1 MIGLAKACSGGGALA
16 NYVLDE
22 KKGYELD
29 RNNVCGVTSK
39 EIVEEFKMIQDLNQ
53 RATNKTFSLVL
64 SPDSKEGKNLSD
76 AELKSMTLEYMTKL
90 GIDPEKQQYVAF
102 VHTEKEHKHIHIIAN
117 RVEPSGKLISDHH
130 IGKRGQWIAHDIAKE
145 KGLISA
151 KEKMFENIKNIEQ
164 NIGELKVLKNE
175 IFKKHQEVMRD
186 KPRTFDNYIKQM
198 NSKGLEAKPTI
209 NSKGEI
215 QGFRILDV
223 KTNQDFKA
231 SEINSSMSAG
241 NLVKQGLK
249 NDLENQLNST
259 LQITERKQITQEKNV
274 DAAATIQE
282 LKNTEPGPKTV
293 QEKIDLTRN
302 EADQKTQQIQEK
314 PKTKLIMEEEREIEH
329 VKNYNNSI
337 TAVITKHE
345 EEFGRGNAHPNT
357 DKIFKDNGFEKSGT
371 NEFTFNNNGFIT
383 TQKSDEFEKAKVKVG
398 EQLETHKFEIEKQKS
413 DDVIVLQEKPKKS
426 IFGISDKEK
435 EFNKNLTTKQEN
447 SRNRQKNNQYKTF
460 KPSGYGLEKEKFTKV
475 VKTEIKQKQAKIEQ
489 EKIKEKEQENA
500 IKRAQNQDKNQN
512 KGLKL

>member
-29 RNNVCGVTSK
+29 RNNVCGLTSK

-53 RATNKTFSLVL
+53 RAKNKTFSLVL
-64 SPDSKEGKNLSD
+64 SPDSKEGKSLTD
-76 AELKSMTLEYMTKL
+76 AELKSMTQEYMTKL

-117 RVEPSGKLISDHH
+117 RVEPNGKLISDHH

-164 NIGELKVLKNE
+164 NKGELKVLKND

-186 KPRTFDNYIKQM
+186 KPRIFDNYIKQM
-198 NSKGLEAKPTI
+198 NSKGLEVKPTI

-223 KTNQDFKA
+223 KTNNELKA

-249 NDLENQLNST
+249 NDLKNQLNST
-259 LQITERKQITQEKNV
+259 LKITEKKQITQEQNV
-274 DAAATIQE
+274 GATTPFQE
-282 LKNTEPGPKTV
+282 HKNTEPGAKTV
-293 QEKIDLTRN
+293 QEKINLTRTETDN
-302 EADQKTQQIQEK
+302 KAQQIQDK
-314 PKTKLIMEEEREIEH
+314 PKTKLTMEEEREIEH
-329 VKNYNNSI
+329 IKNYNNSI
-337 TAVITKHE
+337 CTVIDKHD
-345 EEFGRGNAHPNT
+345 EEFKRGNINPNT
-357 DKIFKDNGFEKSGT
+357 EKIFKDNGFDKSGT
-371 NEFTFNNNGFIT
+371 NEFVFNTNGFVT
-383 TQKSDEFEKAKVKVG
+383 YYKTDEFETAKVKVG
-398 EQLETHKFEIEKQKS
+398 EQFEAHKIEIEKQKS
-413 DDVIVLQEKPKKS
+413 DDVIILQEKPKKS
-426 IFGISDKEK
+426 IFGLSDKDK
-435 EFNKNLTTKQEN
+435 EFNKNLTIKQDE

-460 KPSGYGLEKEKFTKV
+460 KPSGYGLEKEKFTKQIT
-475 VKTEIKQKQAKIEQ
+475 TEIKQKQAKIAQ
-489 EKIKEKEQENA
+489 EKIREKEEENA
-500 IKRAQNQDKNQN
+500 IKKEQNKNIN